1 MANEKN
7 LKNFDSNQS
16 REEAAKNGKKGGL
29 ASGAARRRKRD
40 IKKSL
45 ENLVNDTYTDSNG
58 EKIEGIDVLA
68 ATLFKIA
75 TDPKH
80 KQVIKA
86 QQLIFELL
94 DMDKG
99 ADDKK
104 RIKQALKLQEQ
115 EIELNNKRIEHFED
129 DKW

>member
-1 MANEKN
+1 LANEKN
-7 LKNFDSNQS
+7 LVPNSARTPEER
-16 REEAAKNGKKGGL
+16 RENAKKAGV
-29 ASGAARRRKRD
+29 ASGVARRKKRD

-45 ENLVNDTYTDSNG
+45 EALMDGTYTTENG
-58 EKIEGIDVLA
+58 EKTDGIGFLA
-68 ATLFKIA
+68 STLFKIA
-75 TDPKH
+75 TDKNH

>member
-7 LKNFDSNQS
+7 LVPNSARTPEER
-16 REEAAKNGKKGGL
+16 RENAKKAGV
-29 ASGAARRRKRD
+29 ASGAARRKKRD

-45 ENLVNDTYTDSNG
+45 EALMDGTYTTENG
-58 EKIEGIDVLA
+58 EKTDGIGFLA
-68 ATLFKIA
+68 STLFKIA

>member
-45 ENLVNDTYTDSNG
+45 ESLVNDTYTDSNG
-58 EKIEGIDVLA
+58 DKIEGIDVLA

-86 QQLIFELL
+86 QQLIFELFVFL
-94 DMDKG
+94 
-99 ADDKK
+99 
-104 RIKQALKLQEQ
+104 L
-115 EIELNNKRIEHFED
+115 
-129 DKW
+129 

>member
-7 LKNFDSNQS
+7 LVPNSARTPEER
-16 REEAAKNGKKGGL
+16 RENAKKAGV
-29 ASGAARRRKRD
+29 ASGVARRKKRD

-45 ENLVNDTYTDSNG
+45 EMLMDGTYTDDNG
-58 EKIEGIDVLA
+58 EKTDGIGFLA
-68 ATLFKIA
+68 STLFKIA